1 MWRYNGAHEP
11 VHTSQLWRDSPRSVA
26 PPARHWSRSTDCWGP
41 LVRIIAVVGQKGG
54 VGKTTTAMNLAA
66 ALSRANR
73 VIVVDVD
80 PQQSATRWA
89 ERAGEDLPFDFA
101 ADVDPDN
108 LAHLRTIDYDV
119 VLIDTPGSHE
129 NTGVLAAVLKAADF
143 VILPV
148 EASAMAIESI
158 ADTVTAHVIP
168 TGVDF
173 RLLLNKV
180 NRQRGAKRLE
190 DWEALIDEGE
200 LVEGRIGLPRF
211 RNHIRLSASVEDA
224 PLDGKVV
231 TQYTDTRAN
240 QAAIFDYSTVAF
252 ELTSLWAN
260 EKKGS

>member
-1 MWRYNGAHEP
+1 
-11 VHTSQLWRDSPRSVA
+11 
-26 PPARHWSRSTDCWGP
+26 
-41 LVRIIAVVGQKGG
+41 VRVIAVVGQKGG

-66 ALSRANR
+66 ALARANR

-89 ERAGEDLPFDFA
+89 ERAGDDLPFDFTA
-101 ADVDPDN
+101 NQDPDVIKQ
-108 LAHLRTIDYDV
+108 LREIEYDI

-129 NTGVLAAVLKAADF
+129 NTGVLDAVLQSADF

-148 EASAMAIESI
+148 EASTMAIESI
-158 ADTVTAHVIP
+158 ADTVAQHVLP
-168 TGVDF
+168 TGLDY
-173 RLLLNKV
+173 RLLLNKI
-180 NRQRGAKRLE
+180 NRQRGSKRLE

-200 LVEGRIGLPRF
+200 LIEGQAGLPRF
-211 RNHIRLSASVEDA
+211 NHHIRMSASVEDA

-240 QAAIFDYSTVAF
+240 QAAIFDYSSVAF

>member
-1 MWRYNGAHEP
+1 MR
-11 VHTSQLWRDSPRSVA
+11 V
-26 PPARHWSRSTDCWGP
+26 
-41 LVRIIAVVGQKGG
+41 IAVVGQKGG

-66 ALSRANR
+66 ALARANR

-89 ERAGEDLPFDFA
+89 ERAGDDLPFDFTA
-101 ADVDPDN
+101 NQDPDVIK
-108 LAHLRTIDYDV
+108 HLREIEYDI

-129 NTGVLAAVLKAADF
+129 NTGVLDAVLESADF

-148 EASAMAIESI
+148 EASTMAIESI
-158 ADTVTAHVIP
+158 ADTVAQHVLP
-168 TGVDF
+168 TGLDY
-173 RLLLNKV
+173 RLLLNKI
-180 NRQRGAKRLE
+180 NRQRGSKRLE

-200 LVEGRIGLPRF
+200 LIEGQAGLPRF
-211 RNHIRLSASVEDA
+211 NHHIRMSASVEDA

-240 QAAIFDYSTVAF
+240 QAAIFDYSSVAF

>member
-1 MWRYNGAHEP
+1 MR
-11 VHTSQLWRDSPRSVA
+11 V
-26 PPARHWSRSTDCWGP
+26 
-41 LVRIIAVVGQKGG
+41 IAVVGQKGG

-66 ALSRANR
+66 ALARANR
-73 VIVVDVD
+73 VLVVDVD

-89 ERAGEDLPFDFA
+89 ERAGDDLPFDFTA
-101 ADVDPDN
+101 NQDPDVIKQ
-108 LAHLRTIDYDV
+108 LREIEYDI

-129 NTGVLAAVLKAADF
+129 NTGVLDAVLQSADF

-148 EASAMAIESI
+148 EASTMAIESI
-158 ADTVTAHVIP
+158 ADTVAQHVLP
-168 TGVDF
+168 TGLDY
-173 RLLLNKV
+173 RLLLNKI
-180 NRQRGAKRLE
+180 NRQRGSKRLE

-200 LVEGRIGLPRF
+200 LIEGQVGLPRF
-211 RNHIRLSASVEDA
+211 NHHIRMSASVEDA

-240 QAAIFDYSTVAF
+240 QAAIFDYSSVAF

>member
-1 MWRYNGAHEP
+1 
-11 VHTSQLWRDSPRSVA
+11 
-26 PPARHWSRSTDCWGP
+26 
-41 LVRIIAVVGQKGG
+41 VRVIAVVGQKGG

-66 ALSRANR
+66 ALARANN

-89 ERAGEDLPFDFA
+89 ERAGDDLPFDFTA
-101 ADVDPDN
+101 NQDPDVIKQ
-108 LAHLRTIDYDV
+108 LREIEYDV

-129 NTGVLAAVLKAADF
+129 NTGVLDAVLQSADF

-148 EASAMAIESI
+148 EASTMAIESI
-158 ADTVTAHVIP
+158 ADTVAQHVIP
-168 TGVDF
+168 TGLQY
-173 RLLLNKV
+173 RLLLNKI
-180 NRQRGAKRLE
+180 NRQRGSRRLE
-190 DWEALIDEGE
+190 DWESLIDEGE
-200 LVEGRIGLPRF
+200 LIEGQTGLPRF

-240 QAAIFDYSTVAF
+240 QAAIVDYSNVAF

>member
-1 MWRYNGAHEP
+1 MR
-11 VHTSQLWRDSPRSVA
+11 V
-26 PPARHWSRSTDCWGP
+26 
-41 LVRIIAVVGQKGG
+41 IAVVGQKGG

-66 ALSRANR
+66 ALARANN

-89 ERAGEDLPFDFA
+89 ERAGDDLPFDFTA
-101 ADVDPDN
+101 NQDPDVIKQ
-108 LAHLRTIDYDV
+108 LREIDYDV

-129 NTGVLAAVLKAADF
+129 NTGVLDAVLQSADF

-148 EASAMAIESI
+148 EASTMAIESI
-158 ADTVTAHVIP
+158 ADTIAEHVIP
-168 TGVDF
+168 TGLEY
-173 RLLLNKV
+173 RLLLNKI
-180 NRQRGAKRLE
+180 NRQRGSRRLE
-190 DWEALIDEGE
+190 DWESLIDEGE
-200 LVEGRIGLPRF
+200 LIEGQTGLPRF

-240 QAAIFDYSTVAF
+240 QAAIVDYSNVAF

>member
-1 MWRYNGAHEP
+1 MR
-11 VHTSQLWRDSPRSVA
+11 V
-26 PPARHWSRSTDCWGP
+26 
-41 LVRIIAVVGQKGG
+41 IAVVGQKGG

-66 ALSRANR
+66 ALARANR

-89 ERAGEDLPFDFA
+89 ERAGDDLPFDFTA
-101 ADVDPDN
+101 NQDPDVIKQ
-108 LAHLRTIDYDV
+108 LREIEYDI

-129 NTGVLAAVLKAADF
+129 NTGVLDAVLQSADF

-148 EASAMAIESI
+148 EASTMAIESI
-158 ADTVTAHVIP
+158 ADTVAQHVLP
-168 TGVDF
+168 TGLDY
-173 RLLLNKV
+173 RLLLNKI
-180 NRQRGAKRLE
+180 NRQRGSKRLE

-200 LVEGRIGLPRF
+200 LIEGQAGLPRF
-211 RNHIRLSASVEDA
+211 NHHIRMSASVEDA

-240 QAAIFDYSTVAF
+240 QAAIFDYSSVAF